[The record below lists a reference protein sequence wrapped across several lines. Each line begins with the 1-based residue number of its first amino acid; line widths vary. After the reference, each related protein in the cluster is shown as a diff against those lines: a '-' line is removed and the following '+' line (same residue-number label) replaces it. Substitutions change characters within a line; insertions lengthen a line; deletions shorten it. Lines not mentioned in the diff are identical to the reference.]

1 MKDRMV
7 IKGYKYK
14 YKYKYTESAVK
25 KMRNGRDGEN
35 IKYDT

>member
-25 KMRNGRDGEN
+25 KMRNGRDDESIN
-35 IKYDT
+35 YDT